1 MTISVVSVISG
12 LVLLFGGGELLVR
25 GSVQLAERLGVTPL
39 VIGLIIVGFG
49 TSMPELVTSLEAA
62 LRGTPDIAW
71 GNIVGSNIANSVLI
85 LGAAAA
91 TAPILLNSNGLKR
104 DAGFGLDATVLLI
117 AIAYF
122 GSVSF
127 LAGIALVAI
136 LFAYLGY
143 AYVEESREPKVHGAA
158 FDKGAAHTLT
168 IADAPPPERAGW
180 AKPVLFT
187 LAGLALLVAGG
198 KLLVGGAVE
207 VATVMGLSDVVI
219 GLTIVAIGTS
229 LPEMVTSV
237 IAALRGEGE
246 IALGNIAG
254 SNIYN
259 ILGIGG
265 ATAIASPGPLPP
277 AMIGFDMVIMLAA
290 SAILLLLIT
299 TRKVIGRKIGAF
311 LLVAYAGYL
320 VTTILNTA

>member
-1 MTISVVSVISG
+1 MVISLVSVIAG
-12 LVLLFGGGELLVR
+12 LALLFGGGELLVR
-25 GSVQLAERLGVTPL
+25 GSVQLAERMGVTPL

-71 GNIVGSNIANSVLI
+71 GNIVGSNIANSILI

-91 TAPILLNSNGLKR
+91 TMPILLGSNGLKR
-104 DAGFGLDATVLLI
+104 DAGFGLAATVLLI
-117 AIAYF
+117 VIAYF
-122 GSVSF
+122 GSISF

-136 LFAYLGY
+136 LFAYLAY
-143 AYVEESREPKVHGAA
+143 AYVEESREPEVHGAA

-180 AKPVLFT
+180 VKPVFFT
-187 LAGLALLVAGG
+187 LAGLGLLVAGG

-207 VATVMGLSDVVI
+207 IATIMGLSDVVI

-246 IALGNIAG
+246 IAIGNIAG

-265 ATAIASPGPLPP
+265 ATAIASPGPLPQ
-277 AMIGFDMVIMLAA
+277 AMMGFDI
-290 SAILLLLIT
+290 AILLGASALLLFFIM
-299 TRKVIGRKIGAF
+299 TRKVIGRKTGAL
-311 LLVAYAGYL
+311 LLVAYAAYL
-320 VTTILNTA
+320 TATILRTV